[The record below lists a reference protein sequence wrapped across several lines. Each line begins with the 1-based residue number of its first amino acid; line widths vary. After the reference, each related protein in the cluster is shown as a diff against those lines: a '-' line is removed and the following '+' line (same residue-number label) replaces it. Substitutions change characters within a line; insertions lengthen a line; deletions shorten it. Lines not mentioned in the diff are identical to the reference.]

1 MTFTGLVSS
10 MIHRD
15 PLPTGSCIS
24 NISLWWKYQRLVFC
38 FFSFYSETRKLFA
51 SDIHECL
58 IVFPN
63 NSDLST
69 HKTIKKNLLSKV
81 LSFKRFNFYLGLWW
95 TLEWHSNF
103 PCRAMKRKTESH
115 VLSSTPRQLWPTIAP
130 KIKFKKK
137 KRSKVTFKRKMNKW
151 SVIYLLKAV
160 ILRVLAGGRDYRSQQ
175 HCSSYLPLRHW
186 AVVCLPYRPE

>member
-38 FFSFYSETRKLFA
+38 FFSFYSETRKWFA
-51 SDIHECL
+51 SDIHDWL

-69 HKTIKKNLLSKV
+69 HRTIEKMPINDRFWTISEFESRYEHQDKRSNADWLNHHEQHLVQFYFTGARTPSD
-81 LSFKRFNFYLGLWW
+81 LSFYL
-95 TLEWHSNF
+95 S
-103 PCRAMKRKTESH
+103 A
-115 VLSSTPRQLWPTIAP
+115 
-130 KIKFKKK
+130 
-137 KRSKVTFKRKMNKW
+137 
-151 SVIYLLKAV
+151 AV
-160 ILRVLAGGRDYRSQQ
+160 IACSRLRDSRVRWIEKAQTRK
-175 HCSSYLPLRHW
+175 
-186 AVVCLPYRPE
+186 